1 MRLPGHVLPELP
13 VASCC
18 WCSEPGMW
26 QSWEKQPSAWLE
38 ALHRCCEPPV
48 HPAEWPASS
57 SKWVMFLVEATC
69 AGSTCSDNSEV
80 LAATDHFQQKA
91 LTSFIVKIASA
102 IFAFYSE
109 CIY

>member
-1 MRLPGHVLPELP
+1 
-13 VASCC
+13 
-18 WCSEPGMW
+18 MW